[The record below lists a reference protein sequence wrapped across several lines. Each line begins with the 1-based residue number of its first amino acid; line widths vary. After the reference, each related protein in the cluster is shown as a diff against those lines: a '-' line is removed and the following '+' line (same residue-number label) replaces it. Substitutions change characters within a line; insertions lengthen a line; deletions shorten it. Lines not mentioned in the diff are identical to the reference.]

1 MTEFKRDTYDFGD
14 GKLITTRS
22 GWEMNYCFYLEWL
35 KKQGEI
41 KDWEYEPQ
49 RYYFIDYKVKP
60 PKPLG
65 NGYLPDFKVTNN
77 DGSWYLVEIK
87 GRMQRQNKLKRMKRF
102 YPEIKLELVDSNAYN
117 ELKRKVGKICNF
129 E

>member
-1 MTEFKRDTYDFGD
+1 MTEFKRETVWFDTQCCTF
-14 GKLITTRS
+14 RS
-22 GWEMNYCFYLEWL
+22 GWEQNYAYYLEWL

-65 NGYLPDFKVTNN
+65 NGYLPDFKVINN

-87 GRMQRQNKLKRMKRF
+87 GRRQGINKLKRMKRF
-102 YPEIKLELVDSNAYN
+102 YPEIKVELIEAKEYN
-117 ELKRKVGKICNF
+117 ELKRKIGKICNF